1 MKPFAL
7 LILLFAGLLT
17 PSTDNNTLQG
27 NTWSRDELQMANT
40 AKTATY
46 LSGEEKDLVM
56 YMNLARLDGEKFFNT
71 YFQEFA
77 NSYNR
82 QMTKYSNYKELR
94 IDRNSHYYISLERD
108 LKQVKNLDMLYP
120 DEALSWVSR
129 QHAKDMN
136 KYNYAAHT
144 SRDGRSVKDRIYS
157 MYPKKS
163 LGENL
168 AFGYPTGLGNVCM
181 LLLDKGVSDL
191 GHRKIILNSSS
202 KFNFVGVSIQP
213 HKGYRYCSVTDFV
226 ALPR

>member
-7 LILLFAGLLT
+7 LILLFAGLFT
-17 PSTDNNTLQG
+17 PAADYKKPQG
-27 NTWSRDELQMANT
+27 DSWSRDELRMANT
-40 AKTATY
+40 AKTADY
-46 LSGEEKDLVM
+46 LTGEEKDLVM

-77 NSYNR
+77 NSYNK
-82 QMTKYSNYKELR
+82 QMTQYSNYKELR
-94 IDRNSHYYISLERD
+94 IDRNSRYYISLEKD
-108 LKQVKNLDMLYP
+108 LKNIKNLDMLYP

-136 KYNYAAHT
+136 QYNYASHT
-144 SRDGRSVKDRIYS
+144 SRDGRSAKDRIHS

-213 HKGYRYCSVTDFV
+213 HRGYKYCSVTDFV

>member
-1 MKPFAL
+1 MRPFAL
-7 LILLFAGLLT
+7 LILLFTGLLT
-17 PSTDNNTLQG
+17 PAANYKKAQG
-27 NTWSRDELQMANT
+27 DTWSRDELRMANT
-40 AKTATY
+40 AKTADY

-77 NSYNR
+77 NSYNK
-82 QMTKYSNYKELR
+82 QMTQYSNYKELR

-108 LKQVKNLDMLYP
+108 LKNIKNLDMLYP

-136 KYNYAAHT
+136 LYNYAAHT
-144 SRDGRSVKDRIYS
+144 SRDGRSVKDRISS

-191 GHRKIILNSSS
+191 GHRKIILNSTS